1 MARSVGGGGQRGRGP
16 SGPAAKQPRAGG
28 AGVPPTLRAMAE
40 RLVVIGGDAAGMSA
54 ASQARRLQP
63 DLDIVAL
70 EKGRWTSYSACG
82 IPYVVGGVVD
92 DLDDLVARTPDEFR
106 NNHRID
112 ARINHEVM
120 AVDLDARS
128 LEVRDHHHG
137 RTYRLGFDLLHMA
150 TGAVPY
156 RPALP
161 GIDSPWVRGVQTL
174 EDAAHLLDEA
184 TGSDIHRVIVVGGGY
199 IGLEMAEAFVMRG
212 CKVTVVT
219 QAPEVMPTLDP
230 DMGAMVSAAM
240 RKLKIEVR
248 CGERVIGFE
257 DGSVTTAKGSL

>member
-40 RLVVIGGDAAGMSA
+40 RLLVIGGDAAGMSA
-54 ASQARRLQP
+54 ASQARRLHP

-92 DLDDLVARTPDEFR
+92 DLEDLIARSPETFR
-106 NNHRID
+106 GQHRID
-112 ARINHEVM
+112 ARTRHEAM
-120 AVDLDARS
+120 AIDLAERTV
-128 LEVRDHHHG
+128 EVRDHEHG
-137 RTYRLGFDLLHMA
+137 RTYRLGFDLLHVA
-150 TGAVPY
+150 TGATPW

-161 GIDSPWVRGVQTL
+161 GIDSDFVSGVQTL
-174 EDAAHLLDEA
+174 EDADRLLQRA
-184 TGSDIHRVIVVGGGY
+184 TAGDVHRVVVVGGGY
-199 IGLEMAEAFVMRG
+199 IGLEMAEAFVLRG

-219 QAPEVMPTLDP
+219 KSEEVMPTLDP

-240 RKLKIEVR
+240 RK
-248 CGERVIGFE
+248 
-257 DGSVTTAKGSL
+257 